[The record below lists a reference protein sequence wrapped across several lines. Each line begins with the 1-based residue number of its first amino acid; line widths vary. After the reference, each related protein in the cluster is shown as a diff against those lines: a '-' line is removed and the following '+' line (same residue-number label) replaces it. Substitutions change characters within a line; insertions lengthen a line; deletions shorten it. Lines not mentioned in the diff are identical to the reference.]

1 MITVFTIR
9 EAFNRRKE
17 KLTESSGQIMASID
31 ESEDEST
38 IMFEL
43 PADNPRKKAN
53 LLSLLFFR

>member
-1 MITVFTIR
+1 MIAVFTIR

>member
-1 MITVFTIR
+1 MIAIFTIR

>member
-1 MITVFTIR
+1 
-9 EAFNRRKE
+9 
-17 KLTESSGQIMASID
+17 MASID

>member
-1 MITVFTIR
+1 MIAVFTIR

-17 KLTESSGQIMASID
+17 KLTGSSGQIMASID